1 MAGRSSMGS
10 DESEPVFHRDDARP
24 NRTDYNLKTMSV
36 FISMLYAAFGVG
48 VAELLLQ
55 GIIRILGEEAAK
67 LHYLAIS
74 LAVFFVISVMFLALS
89 ERGVE
94 VAIAVGCRAQTYGVE
109 STLSSF
115 VRLDY
120 GG

>member
-1 MAGRSSMGS
+1 
-10 DESEPVFHRDDARP
+10 
-24 NRTDYNLKTMSV
+24 MSV

-74 LAVFFVISVMFLALS
+74 LAVFFVISVMFLDPLRA
-89 ERGVE
+89 RVE
-94 VAIAVGCRAQTYGVE
+94 VAIGVKPRE
-109 STLSSF
+109 SKRSGIFWGLLGLGIALLF
-115 VRLDY
+115 VIVADGIESVIQSNPGGRLY
-120 GG
+120 LFVA